1 MRTRIGTTIRVV
13 VLVLF
18 GLVWLAP
25 VYLLIVNAAK
35 SPSAYNPR
43 ESWIPNDWSLL
54 ANFADAIR
62 LSGLGDSVVSTL
74 IYAIVSSAAAVLVG
88 AAAGY
93 AIVVLK
99 LKRGFVWFVF
109 LFGGSIFPLQMILLP
124 LFDAYTRVGLYDERL
139 GMVLIYTAISVPFA
153 AFVMRN
159 FFTGVSYNVFEA
171 AVIDGA
177 TSWRIFTRMYL
188 PMSMSA
194 LVAIFILQSTFIWND
209 LLLGL
214 VLSQSDEVRPI
225 VTTLAGM
232 QNTYGGAQLSTVLA
246 GGIIVSVPTVALFLL
261 TQRYFQKGLA
271 LGQY

>member
-1 MRTRIGTTIRVV
+1 MVSRIIRTV
-13 VLVLF
+13 VLALF
-18 GLVWLAP
+18 GLIWLAP
-25 VYLLIVNAAK
+25 VYLLVVNAAK
-35 SPSAYNPR
+35 SPAAYDAR
-43 ESWIPNDWSLL
+43 ESWIPNDWSLF

-62 LSGLGDSVVSTL
+62 LSGLGESVVSTL
-74 IYAIVSSAAAVLVG
+74 LYAIVSSALAVLVG

-93 AIVVLK
+93 AIVVLR
-99 LKRGFVWFVF
+99 LRRGFFWFVF

-124 LFDAYTRVGLYDERL
+124 LFDGYTRVGLYDERL
-139 GMVLIYTAISVPFA
+139 GMILVYTAISIPFA

-159 FFTGVSYNVFEA
+159 FFTGISYSVFEA
-171 AVIDGA
+171 AVLDGA
-177 TSWRIFTRMYL
+177 SSWRIFSRMYL

-214 VLSQSDEVRPI
+214 TLSSSDEVRPI

-246 GGIIVSVPTVALFLL
+246 GGIIVSVPTVLLFML
-261 TQRYFQKGLA
+261 TQRYFARGLA